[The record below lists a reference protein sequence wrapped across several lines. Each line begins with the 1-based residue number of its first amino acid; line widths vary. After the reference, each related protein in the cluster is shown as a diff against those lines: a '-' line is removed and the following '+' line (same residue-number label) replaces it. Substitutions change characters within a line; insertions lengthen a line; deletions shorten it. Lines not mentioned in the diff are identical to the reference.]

1 MKRVQLSCTA
11 EGGEDAAFLCKERQR
26 EELCL
31 FGFVGFARDLCKYS
45 RLQTIWFSYFLYQ
58 KLTGKC
64 NTFKPL
70 FFATWKLKELSVNG
84 YFELFLF
91 GRSLS
96 IFCFIR
102 CELGAVEVC
111 L

>member
-1 MKRVQLSCTA
+1 M
-11 EGGEDAAFLCKERQR
+11 ERKTKVR
-26 EELCL
+26 TL
-31 FGFVGFARDLCKYS
+31 FIGFVGFATDLCKYS
-45 RLQTIWFSYFLYQ
+45 RLQTIWFSYFLDQ

-70 FFATWKLKELSVNG
+70 SFATWKLKEFNVYGL
-84 YFELFLF
+84 FELFLF

-111 L
+111 LQLYGHLPPPLL